1 MTETPQRDA
10 GPNIEDEGIQ
20 LVSQSTDPAIIGE
33 IRNVG
38 GVIRICD
45 SIGAYDPRTY
55 VHGHGS
61 THNKS
66 QPDAL
71 TAQSL
76 SSGAAPA
83 NKTFQTDGAGGIA
96 LVDYVEAYPPNLQ
109 SGEYTTPFST
119 SSGAYQQFYQYTTTS
134 LPAGIYFL
142 AALANLDCTNA
153 GNVTDA
159 RVQIDDAVTFAR
171 RVGPVAYVGGVSQ
184 LIGIR
189 TTTLTAGVHNIDFDI
204 LKASGN
210 GNVIMLSAYV
220 TIWRVS

>member
-1 MTETPQRDA
+1 MPQTVDAHHGELIEETGLSVNSPAAPTTA
-10 GPNIEDEGIQ
+10 GELFYYNGQ
-20 LVSQSTDPAIIGE
+20 WL
-33 IRNVG
+33 
-38 GVIRICD
+38 
-45 SIGAYDPRTY
+45 AYDAIGSFDIRTH
-55 VHGHGS
+55 VQAHGS

-66 QPDAL
+66 QSDAL

-119 SSGAYQQFYQYTTTS
+119 SAGTYQQVYRYTTTS
-134 LPAGIYFL
+134 VPAGNYFL
-142 AALANLDCTNA
+142 VSLANLDCSNA

-159 RVQIDDAVTFAR
+159 RVQIDDTTTFAR
-171 RVGPVAYVGGVSQ
+171 FVGPVAYVGGSSQ
-184 LIGIR
+184 LIGVR
-189 TTTLTAGVHNIDFDI
+189 TVTLTAGVHNIDFDI
-204 LKASGN
+204 FKASGN
-210 GNVIMLSAYV
+210 GNVIMLSAYI

>member
-1 MTETPQRDA
+1 MTRTPDRTPGELQ
-10 GPNIEDEGIQ
+10 EDEGII
-20 LVSQSTDPAIIGE
+20 LGGDSDPTV
-33 IRNVG
+33 VG
-38 GVIRICD
+38 GMRYV
-45 SIGAYDPRTY
+45 SGAFRFKDGTEVFNPKTF
-55 VHGHGS
+55 VSPHAS

-66 QPDAL
+66 QSDAL

-119 SSGAYQQFYQYTTTS
+119 SAGTYQQVYRYTTTS
-134 LPAGIYFL
+134 VPAGNYFL
-142 AALANLDCTNA
+142 VSLANLDCSNA

-159 RVQIDDAVTFAR
+159 RVQIDDTTTFAR
-171 RVGPVAYVGGVSQ
+171 FVGPVAYVGGSSQ
-184 LIGIR
+184 LIGVR
-189 TTTLTAGVHNIDFDI
+189 TVTLTAGVHNIDFDI
-204 LKASGN
+204 FKASGN
-210 GNVIMLSAYV
+210 GNVIMLSAYI

>member
-1 MTETPQRDA
+1 MTRTPDRTPGELQ
-10 GPNIEDEGIQ
+10 EDEGII
-20 LVSQSTDPAIIGE
+20 LGGDSDPTAFGGMRYVSGAFRFKDGTEVFNPKSFVSTHA
-33 IRNVG
+33 
-38 GVIRICD
+38 
-45 SIGAYDPRTY
+45 
-55 VHGHGS
+55 S

-66 QPDAL
+66 QSDEL

-109 SGEYTTPFST
+109 SGEYLIPFST
-119 SSGAYQQFYQYTTTS
+119 SAAAYQQVYRYTTTS
-134 LPAGIYFL
+134 IPAGKYFFVS
-142 AALANLDCTNA
+142 LANLDCTNA

-159 RVQIDDAVTFAR
+159 RVQIDDTTTFAR
-171 RVGPVAYVGGVSQ
+171 FVGPVAYVGGVSQ
-184 LIGIR
+184 LIGVR
-189 TTTLTAGVHNIDFDI
+189 TITLTAGVHNVDFDI

-220 TIWRVS
+220 TLWRVS